1 MLRLQ
6 RWAQLD
12 AVDGA
17 FALYASRRRLTVWS
31 GRVFALYASRRRLMA
46 WPGGGGGGGHSW
58 MGSLLSQSLAAELGP
73 GLEAV
78 EEGSALDGEF
88 ALYAFRREL
97 MAWPGGGGRGLHSW
111 TGILPSTPL
120 AADFGPG
127 LARRRRQRGV
137 QLDSGI
143 GSCSL
148 SLPIPCPT
156 DFWPGWP
163 GKEAVAEES
172 AAGRDVCFIWL
183 LQPCRLLPQAGPEAA
198 AEGCLVVPT

>member
-120 AADFGPG
+120 AADF
-127 LARRRRQRGV
+127 
-137 QLDSGI
+137 
-143 GSCSL
+143 
-148 SLPIPCPT
+148 
-156 DFWPGWP
+156 WPGWP